1 MPPPEPQDSCMAS
14 ASITLRLATFNE
26 DSEMVST
33 KVNTRRQFLRAAFG
47 GAGLAAAAFGL
58 VACGGG
64 GDAQDRESA
73 LGKSASSSSG
83 PDKTPF
89 EAPSLG
95 CGIGNTQKSINITIT
110 AGLSGAPA
118 GFSLQWMKHA
128 DFLATGWPAM
138 EDQLCAAGFS
148 GNANLSRYN
157 LGPGESVTVNV
168 GEFLFD
174 NGASTTCV
182 EALECGTDYVFRAFA
197 HATSD
202 HKKSAFSSNTVC
214 STLPCFVACNYTQGY
229 WKTHGPVP
237 TGNNS
242 NEWPVASLWLGGV
255 EYTDLQLLAIF
266 NTPAKGNGLVAMAHQ
281 LIAAKLN
288 VAKNGGVAT
297 ADMVAADAMIGS
309 LVVPPV
315 GAGSLPSSQTGT
327 LTGTLAVY
335 NEGGSG
341 PGHCS

>member
-1 MPPPEPQDSCMAS
+1 
-14 ASITLRLATFNE
+14 
-26 DSEMVST
+26 MVSM
-33 KVNTRRQFLRAAFG
+33 KVSTRRRFLQTAFA
-47 GAGLAAAAFGL
+47 GAGLAAAGFGL

-64 GDAQDRESA
+64 GGEQGRESP
-73 LGKSASSSSG
+73 LGKAASPSAG

-89 EAPSLG
+89 DAPALG

-118 GFSLQWMKHA
+118 GFSLQWIKHA
-128 DFLATGWPAM
+128 DYLVFGWPAM
-138 EDQLCAAGFS
+138 EDQMCAAGFS

-157 LGPGESVTVNV
+157 LGPGESVTVNI

-174 NGASTTCV
+174 NGASTNCV

-202 HKKSAFSSNTVC
+202 HKRSAFSSNNIC
-214 STLPCFVACNYTQGY
+214 STLPCFVACNYSQGY

-237 TGNNS
+237 MGNNS
-242 NEWPVASLWLGGV
+242 NEWPVTSLMLGGV
-255 EYTDLQLLAIF
+255 SYTDLQLLAIF

-288 VAKNGGVAT
+288 VAKNGGAAT
-297 ADMVAADAMIGS
+297 PDMVAADAMIGS

-315 GAGSLPSSQTGT
+315 GAGSLPASQTGT
-327 LTGTLAVY
+327 LTEALAVY